1 MVTASHNPEC
11 DNGVK
16 IVDSDGGMM
25 AQSWEPYAEKL
36 VNTKNVSEV
45 LALLENIAEKEG
57 AHKGTPGVVVI
68 GRDTRPHSEELAKC
82 ILDGAESFGAIV
94 HDLGLVT
101 TPQLHFIVQKINEEN
116 PEFPVIDLD
125 REKALAHYYATLRIG
140 YLDLIDSA
148 TSSSSALVSEQK
160 ECIEKSN
167 SVVVDGSHGIGAISI
182 IDFAASLSI
191 VRPSV
196 LNIDLRNGAYQG
208 PVNEGCG
215 AEYVQ
220 KKQLPPKN
228 VDSVADVGKTLC
240 SFDGDADRIVFHSYL
255 QEDQRWVLL
264 DGDKIAALFSIFI
277 SQELKASGL
286 DDQFKLGVVQTAY
299 ANGASTIFLKENAI
313 SVSMAKTGVKFLH
326 HKAQEFD
333 LGVYFEANGHGTV
346 LFSDNF
352 LNCIQLWKE
361 LKISNDQKKNDD
373 LSINRSDFLTDNRV
387 DLAMRRL
394 NVSVDTYTIYIYI
407 YIYTYVYI
415 CICKYMNIYVHT
427 YTYIYIHVHTY
438 IYVYAYIHIYS

>member
-25 AQSWEPYAEKL
+25 AQSWEPYAEQL

-57 AHKGTPGVVVI
+57 IDKGTPSVVVI

-82 ILDGAESFGAIV
+82 ILNGAEAFGAIV

-101 TPQLHFIVQKINEEN
+101 TPQLHFIVQRINEEN
-116 PEFPVIDLD
+116 SEFPVKDLN
-125 REKALAHYYATLRIG
+125 REIAMANYYATLRNG

-148 TSSSSALVSEQK
+148 ETSSTLVSEQK
-160 ECIEKSN
+160 ECIEKSH
-167 SVVVDGSHGIGAISI
+167 SIVVDGSYGIGAISI
-182 IDFAASLSI
+182 TDFAASLNV

-196 LNIDLRNGAYQG
+196 LNVDLRNGAYQG

-228 VDSVADVGKTLC
+228 IDAEVDIGKTLC

-255 QEDQRWVLL
+255 EEDKRWVLL

-299 ANGASTIFLKENAI
+299 ANGASTIFLKEHGV
-313 SVSMAKTGVKFLH
+313 SVTMAKTGVKYLH

-352 LNCIQLWKE
+352 LNCLQLWKE
-361 LKISNDQKKNDD
+361 LKTSNDCKDD

-387 DLAMRRL
+387 NLAMRRL
-394 NVSVDTYTIYIYI
+394 NVSEI
-407 YIYTYVYI
+407 IYTYI
-415 CICKYMNIYVHT
+415 D
-427 YTYIYIHVHTY
+427 YIYANTY
-438 IYVYAYIHIYS
+438 NLIRE